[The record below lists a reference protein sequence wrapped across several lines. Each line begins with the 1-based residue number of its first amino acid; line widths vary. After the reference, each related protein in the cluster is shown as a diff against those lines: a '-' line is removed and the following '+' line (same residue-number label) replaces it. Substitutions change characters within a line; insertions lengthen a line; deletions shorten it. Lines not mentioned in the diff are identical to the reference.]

1 MFTKA
6 NNNGGI
12 GEDTRM
18 NKVKIEFDLE
28 TLDEDE
34 LFEIFEKKCIEAEQ
48 DYIRKKK
55 LKGEEINPRKLNDAM
70 TSSDGLKSVV
80 SCNGSM
86 PRKPF
91 NINHFGSFN
100 TKGLLYGS
108 LNGISP
114 DISTTSLSG
123 GGHHD
128 CTTIQT
134 FQSVDL

>member
-1 MFTKA
+1 MDK
-6 NNNGGI
+6 I
-12 GEDTRM
+12 K
-18 NKVKIEFDLE
+18 NKIDKIRNR
-28 TLDEDE
+28 
-34 LFEIFEKKCIEAEQ
+34 
-48 DYIRKKK
+48 Y
-55 LKGEEINPRKLNDAM
+55 NM

-80 SCNGSM
+80 SCIGSM

-91 NINHFGSFN
+91 NINQSVTD

-134 FQSVDL
+134 FQSIDL

>member
-1 MFTKA
+1 MIYKT
-6 NNNGGI
+6 NNHLS
-12 GEDTRM
+12 
-18 NKVKIEFDLE
+18 F
-28 TLDEDE
+28 
-34 LFEIFEKKCIEAEQ
+34 
-48 DYIRKKK
+48 
-55 LKGEEINPRKLNDAM
+55 LKM
-70 TSSDGLKSVV
+70 TSSNALKCVV

-91 NINHFGSFN
+91 NINHFGFDN

-114 DISTTSLSG
+114 NISTTSLSG

-134 FQSVDL
+134 FQSIEL

>member
-1 MFTKA
+1 
-6 NNNGGI
+6 
-12 GEDTRM
+12 
-18 NKVKIEFDLE
+18 
-28 TLDEDE
+28 
-34 LFEIFEKKCIEAEQ
+34 
-48 DYIRKKK
+48 
-55 LKGEEINPRKLNDAM
+55 M

-91 NINHFGSFN
+91 NINHFGSNN

-114 DISTTSLSG
+114 NISTTSLSG

-134 FQSVDL
+134 FQSIDL